1 VITLFLF
8 SFSFFFKKKRS
19 SDSTYGQQQ
28 LENADGLSWIP
39 SSDAVY
45 SSDVAMQQGFDSSYS
60 DYGILDDLSAFQC
73 AEDKSLPSVD
83 PSSALCDNQ
92 FNDTYLFSEQK
103 NVNAYGEQASQLFH
117 FPSVLVDSVFIF
129 YLL

>member
-1 VITLFLF
+1 
-8 SFSFFFKKKRS
+8 
-19 SDSTYGQQQ
+19 
-28 LENADGLSWIP
+28 
-39 SSDAVY
+39 
-45 SSDVAMQQGFDSSYS
+45 MQQGFDSSYS

-103 NVNAYGEQASQLFH
+103 NVNAYGEQASQLFP
-117 FPSVLVDSVFIF
+117 FFFLLYSLTQ
-129 YLL
+129 YLFSTFVNSCISFVHNRYTKRM